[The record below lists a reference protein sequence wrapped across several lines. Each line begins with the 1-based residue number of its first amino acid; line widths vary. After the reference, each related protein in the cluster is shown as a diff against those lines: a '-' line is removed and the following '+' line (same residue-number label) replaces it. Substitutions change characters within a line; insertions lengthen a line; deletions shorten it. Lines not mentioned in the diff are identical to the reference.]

1 MAMAAANGRG
11 DVIWNLQ
18 APAMAQPS
26 IWNYPKRKEARKV
39 SAFQKVYET
48 YAQPV
53 YRFLLTLA
61 GNEDLAEELLQET
74 FYQAF
79 QHIDRFEG
87 RCSLYTW
94 LCQIGK
100 NAWIKE
106 CRRNRRYSE
115 IGLEDL
121 PLLSASPEEQAIA
134 KDEYCRIHKAI
145 QNLEAPYRDV
155 FIMHALGGVKLK
167 EVALIYD
174 KSESWARV
182 SFYRAKQKIALEVLK

>member
-1 MAMAAANGRG
+1 M
-11 DVIWNLQ
+11 
-18 APAMAQPS
+18 
-26 IWNYPKRKEARKV
+26 
-39 SAFQKVYET
+39 SAFQKVYEE

-53 YRFLLTLA
+53 YRFLLSLT
-61 GNEDLAEELLQET
+61 GSEDLAEELLQET

-87 RCSLYTW
+87 RCNLYTW

-115 IGLEDL
+115 TAWDELTITTSGLSL
-121 PLLSASPEEQAIA
+121 EEQAINA
-134 KDEYCRIHKAI
+134 DEYRRVHKAI
-145 QNLEAPYRDV
+145 QRLEDPYRDV
-155 FIMHALGGVKLK
+155 FVLHAIGGIKLK
-167 EVALIYD
+167 EIAFIYE

-182 SFYRAKQKIALEVLK
+182 TYFRAKQQIAREVSK